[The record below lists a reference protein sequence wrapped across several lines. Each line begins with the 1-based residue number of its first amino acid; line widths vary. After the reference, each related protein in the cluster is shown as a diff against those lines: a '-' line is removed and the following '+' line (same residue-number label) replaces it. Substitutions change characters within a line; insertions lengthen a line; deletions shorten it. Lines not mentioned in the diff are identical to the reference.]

1 MRCKTA
7 FLAVVGLLCVATS
20 VSAQVSN
27 AGKAPETPAPRVRPA
42 IWRNVGNTPCL
53 NAWDAIYECP
63 PPPSTVAIRAGRN
76 ECEMDGA
83 RAHERC
89 AVVWREESDRVL

>member
-1 MRCKTA
+1 MSSELPEAEIRRIVRKRLREGTL
-7 FLAVVGLLCVATS
+7 LAATS
-20 VSAQVSN
+20 
-27 AGKAPETPAPRVRPA
+27 
-42 IWRNVGNTPCL
+42 
-53 NAWDAIYECP
+53 
-63 PPPSTVAIRAGRN
+63 TVPTATAARGYSVCMVCGFAIRAGRN

>member
-1 MRCKTA
+1 MSPELPESEIRRIVRQRLREGSL
-7 FLAVVGLLCVATS
+7 LAVTSAVPAATAARGNKVCV
-20 VSAQVSN
+20 VC
-27 AGKAPETPAPRVRPA
+27 GF
-42 IWRNVGNTPCL
+42 
-53 NAWDAIYECP
+53 
-63 PPPSTVAIRAGRN
+63 AIRAGRN